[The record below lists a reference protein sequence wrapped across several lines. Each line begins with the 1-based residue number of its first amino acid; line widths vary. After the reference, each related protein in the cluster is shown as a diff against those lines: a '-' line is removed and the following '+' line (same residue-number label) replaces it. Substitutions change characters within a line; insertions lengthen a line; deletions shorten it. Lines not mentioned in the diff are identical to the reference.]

1 MKKLIVLVLSLVMVF
16 SFTTS
21 VSADANVSWNAGK
34 GTAVVDG
41 QKDDV
46 YAGAQEIKM
55 AVASDIPADKEADDT
70 AASCWAVYDSAA
82 IYFLVEVKDS
92 ALDDTSANVYEK
104 DSVEIRIDNK
114 DQLVQAYAV
123 DESFSGTV
131 ASEVKVLKTD
141 NGYNVEFKVPY
152 ATAEGSSM
160 KFSVQVNAAR
170 DGARTNTLHTND
182 DLKDAW
188 QNNDVYENLV
198 FSTGTAAAADTTTA
212 APKTGVVS
220 LDFVYGIGAVLS
232 AAGVISLK
240 GKRKSN

>member
-1 MKKLIVLVLSLVMVF
+1 MKKLIVLVLSLVMVL
-16 SFTTS
+16 SFTTT
-21 VSADANVSWNAGK
+21 VYADATVSWNAGK

-46 YAGAQEIKM
+46 YASAQEMKM
-55 AVASDIPADKEADDT
+55 EAVSDVPEGKEADDT
-70 AASCWAVYDSAA
+70 ASSCWAVYDSEA
-82 IYFLVEVKDS
+82 IYFFVEVKDS
-92 ALDDTSANVYEK
+92 VLDDLNANVYEK
-104 DSVEIRIDNK
+104 DSIELRIDNK

-170 DGARTNTLHTND
+170 DGARTHTLHTND

-188 QNNDVYENLV
+188 QNNDVYETLV
-198 FSTGTAAAADTTTA
+198 FSAGTAAAATD
-212 APKTGVVS
+212 APKTGVMS
-220 LDFVYGIGAVLS
+220 LDFIYGIGAVLS
-232 AAGVISLK
+232 AVGVVSLK